1 MPSGKSSGNRY
12 ISEDPTVMAGA
23 PCLRGTR
30 IPVSMLLGDFADGLA
45 LHEIADM
52 RDLDP
57 EDLEGLLLEVANRI
71 G

>member
-1 MPSGKSSGNRY
+1 
-12 ISEDPTVMAGA
+12 
-23 PCLRGTR
+23 
-30 IPVSMLLGDFADGLA
+30 MLLGDFADGLA